1 MPEPLYHAAL
11 PAYLDS
17 LVPERNAVMQE
28 MEQRARETNFPIIGT
43 AAGYSLYQIAR
54 MVKANS
60 VFELGSGY
68 GYSTSWF
75 CKAVQE
81 NGGGVVHHVVWH
93 EDLSSDAR
101 TYLTRMGYSDLV
113 KFHCGEA
120 VEALKSTPGT
130 FDVIFN
136 DIDKIG
142 YPASIP
148 IIKEKLNPGGVLM
161 IDNMLWHGRLFDSS
175 DHSAESEA
183 IKETTKMLI
192 SDPDFITTL
201 LPIRDGVIVAFRK

>member
-28 MEQRARETNFPIIGT
+28 MEQRARATNFPIIGT
-43 AAGYSLYQIAR
+43 AAGHSLYQITR
-54 MVKANS
+54 MIKAKS

-68 GYSTSWF
+68 GYSTAWF

-93 EDLSSDAR
+93 EDLSRDAR
-101 TYLTRMGYSDLV
+101 GYLDRMGYSDLV
-113 KFHCGEA
+113 QFHCSEA
-120 VEALKSTPGT
+120 VEALKSTPGS

-148 IIKEKLNPGGVLM
+148 VIKERLNPGGVLM
-161 IDNMLWHGRLFDSS
+161 IDNMLWHGRLFDAS